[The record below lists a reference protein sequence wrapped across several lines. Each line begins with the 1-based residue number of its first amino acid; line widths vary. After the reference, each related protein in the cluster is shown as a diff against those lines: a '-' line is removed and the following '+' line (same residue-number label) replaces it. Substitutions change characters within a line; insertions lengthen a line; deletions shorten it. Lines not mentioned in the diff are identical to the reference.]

1 MKIRDFFMVYYI
13 AMAGLAVS
21 YVYGGKVVW
30 DDNGVPHIEQKGEI
44 KGCYQSL
51 DKNETKKSCS
61 DEK

>member
-1 MKIRDFFMVYYI
+1 MKIRDFFVVYYI

-30 DDNGVPHIEQKGEI
+30 DKNGVPHIEQQDNI

-51 DKNETKKSCS
+51 DKNTTKKSC